1 MPAAPRPP
9 APPTPPT
16 VAIVTLGCK
25 LNQADSDRLTE
36 AFQARGFL
44 PVAEDQ
50 PADAVVVNTC
60 TVTHVADRKSRQLL
74 RRARRLNRHA
84 VVAAVG
90 CYPAVAPAALRA
102 MPEVDLVLGTRD
114 KLLVVEQVAQRL
126 ARPAATPLDAPAPTP
141 ARALTRAMV
150 KIEEGCDARCTFCI
164 IPRARGEL
172 TSLPADAI
180 VAEVRRLAADH
191 HEVVLTGTNVGRYGY
206 EVDRRRRLPE
216 LLRRVLDETPV
227 RRLRLTS
234 VEPSDLT
241 PELLALWRDQP
252 RLARHFHLALQSG
265 SDPVLRA
272 MRRRYNTAQFARA
285 VARLRAVVPEV
296 AITTDIIGGFP
307 GETEADHAAT
317 LAFARAMAF
326 SRIHVFPY
334 SPRRGTPAAAL
345 PDQVPEAVRERRCA
359 ELRALG
365 AELAAEYH
373 RRWLGRTVA
382 VLWEE
387 PVERRQPAAGSQQW
401 TVGDGPSGIAIERRR
416 PEPAT
421 ASADQDATAYW
432 SGHTDTY
439 IRVVAAA
446 PVGIDLTGRATEARL
461 VTLAGDAV
469 AGELLPE
476 EAMR

>member
-1 MPAAPRPP
+1 MT
-9 APPTPPT
+9 TPSAPT
-16 VAIVTLGCK
+16 VAIITLGCK

-36 AFQARGFL
+36 AFRSRGFL
-44 PVAEDQ
+44 PVAEDE
-50 PADAVVVNTC
+50 PADAIVVNTC

-74 RRARRLNRHA
+74 RRARRLNRQA

-90 CYPAVAPAALRA
+90 CYPAVAPEELRA

-114 KLLVVEQVAQRL
+114 KMLVVDQVARRL
-126 ARPAATPLDAPAPTP
+126 ARPAATPLDAPSLAP
-141 ARALTRAMV
+141 ARTLTRAMV

-172 TSLPADAI
+172 TSLPADVI

-206 EVDRRRRLPE
+206 ELDRRRLLPE
-216 LLRRVLDETPV
+216 LLGRVLNETPV

-241 PELLALWRDQP
+241 PALLARWRDEP
-252 RLARHFHLALQSG
+252 RLARHFHLALQGG

-285 VARLRAVVPEV
+285 VDRLRAVVPEV

-326 SRIHVFPY
+326 SRIHVFPF
-334 SPRRGTPAAAL
+334 SPRRGTPAATL
-345 PDQVPEAVRERRCA
+345 PDQVPDAVRERRCA

-365 AELAAEYH
+365 AELAADYH
-373 RRWLGRTVA
+373 RRWLGRTVE

-387 PVERRQPAAGSQQW
+387 RGSAQCSVLSAQSRGPVL
-401 TVGDGPSGIAIERRR
+401 
-416 PEPAT
+416 PEHLALST
-421 ASADQDATAYW
+421 EHSFGAEHSW
-432 SGHTDTY
+432 SGYTDAY
-439 IRVVAAA
+439 IRVVASA
-446 PVGIDLTGRATEARL
+446 PAELDLAGRATSARL
-461 VTLAGDAV
+461 VALAGDTV
-469 AGELLPE
+469 IGELASPE
-476 EAMR
+476 SGR

>member
-1 MPAAPRPP
+1 
-9 APPTPPT
+9 
-16 VAIVTLGCK
+16 
-25 LNQADSDRLTE
+25 
-36 AFQARGFL
+36 
-44 PVAEDQ
+44 VAEDQ

-74 RRARRLNRHA
+74 RRARRLNRQA

-90 CYPAVAPAALRA
+90 CYPAVAPEELRA

-114 KLLVVEQVAQRL
+114 KLLVVDQVAQRL
-126 ARPAATPLDAPAPTP
+126 ARPAPTPLDAPALAP

-150 KIEEGCDARCTFCI
+150 KIEEGCDARCAFCI

-180 VAEVRRLAADH
+180 VAEVRRLAVDH

-206 EVDRRRRLPE
+206 ELDRRRQLPD
-216 LLRRVLDETPV
+216 LLRRVLAETPV

-241 PELLALWRDQP
+241 PALLDLWRDQP
-252 RLARHFHLALQSG
+252 RLARHFHLALQGG

-285 VARLRAVVPEV
+285 VDRLRTVIPEV

-326 SRIHVFPY
+326 SRVHVFPF
-334 SPRRGTPAAAL
+334 SPRRGTPAAAM
-345 PDQVPEAVRERRCA
+345 PDQVAETVRERRCA

-365 AELAAEYH
+365 AELAADYH
-373 RRWLGRTVA
+373 RRWLGRTVE
-382 VLWEE
+382 VLWEDRVPSSE
-387 PVERRQPAAGSQQW
+387 FRVPSEQASR
-401 TVGDGPSGIAIERRR
+401 PSGQRGITIERRVS
-416 PEPAT
+416 
-421 ASADQDATAYW
+421 ASATVAEHPASTTRNSW
-432 SGHTDTY
+432 TGFTDTY

-446 PVGIDLTGRATEARL
+446 PAAMNLAGRATPARL
-461 VTLAGDAV
+461 IALAGDAV
-469 AGELLPE
+469 SGELEPPE
-476 EAMR
+476 AGR